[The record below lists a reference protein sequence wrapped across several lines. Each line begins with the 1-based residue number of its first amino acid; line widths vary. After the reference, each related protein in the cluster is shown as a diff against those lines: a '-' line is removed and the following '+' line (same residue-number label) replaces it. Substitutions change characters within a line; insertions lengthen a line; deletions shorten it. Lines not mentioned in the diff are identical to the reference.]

1 MKQENPTKQQVF
13 EAFTNT
19 IEFEYN
25 ISDEIEVLMLDAIQ
39 TYKKGKRDRLFAQGD
54 DWHYLE
60 EDWSTTAALIDKYG

>member
-13 EAFTNT
+13 EAFTNI

-39 TYKKGKRDRLFAQGD
+39 TYKKENEIDYLHKMMTDTTWKKIGRLLQ
-54 DWHYLE
+54 L
-60 EDWSTTAALIDKYG
+60 

>member
-54 DWHYLE
+54 D
-60 EDWSTTAALIDKYG
+60 